1 MEKLFSLFLIDIR
14 PQIRKTDKFIDIT
27 VYDYGWVGWSGN
39 ILLFTLHHSLSQTL
53 NTNTSVLLFKEN
65 IWFYNVKM
73 QKKDIRNVVFQCLN
87 LLNFFFFR
95 RIFFLK
101 EKNYFFFYLFFYF
114 LKKRPKTTQKK
125 EGFFFS
131 MLGTRIKKK
140 NKCKKTSD
148 FLESGNKWKLFCV
161 KICGGF
167 FYNFFFLS
175 ICFIEYNK
183 LFSGEF
189 FKIEK
194 KMWFYLPNFIL

>member
-140 NKCKKTSD
+140 KNAKKQVI
-148 FLESGNKWKLFCV
+148 FGKWKQV
-161 KICGGF
+161 KLILCENLWGGF
-167 FYNFFFLS
+167 LLFFFLS
-175 ICFIEYNK
+175 ICWIEYNK

-194 KMWFYLPNFIL
+194 KMWFYLPNVIL